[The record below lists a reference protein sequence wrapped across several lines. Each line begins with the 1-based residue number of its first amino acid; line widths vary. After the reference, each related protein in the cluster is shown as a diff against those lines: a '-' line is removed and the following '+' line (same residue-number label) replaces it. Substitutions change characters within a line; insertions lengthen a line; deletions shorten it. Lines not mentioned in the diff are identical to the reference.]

1 MNVRGWGFSCQI
13 PLSLE
18 QRVAVAVKLAPPQPA
33 ESRAKMLYPSSPSLL
48 VAHASVLLQRCF
60 CCSYFMR
67 LPDAFFHFF
76 FLILS
81 MQQSQLPLRKVAL
94 MSDMLSPTAQQHR
107 ANHSLAPKTLPNKV
121 LLHTGLL
128 TSILKLLMDLK

>member
-1 MNVRGWGFSCQI
+1 MGFLMNVRGWGFSCQI

-48 VAHASVLLQRCF
+48 VAHASVLLQHCF

-76 FLILS
+76 FPDPEHATIPAAS
-81 MQQSQLPLRKVAL
+81 EEGGTDV
-94 MSDMLSPTAQQHR
+94 
-107 ANHSLAPKTLPNKV
+107 
-121 LLHTGLL
+121 
-128 TSILKLLMDLK
+128 